1 MRRQELDEAF
11 SAPVA
16 TLIAPP
22 ETGKTFTFTKQ
33 LLRIP
38 AQILAVMPTVT
49 AGKESV
55 AALHCAWTRC
65 ATTLM
70 LERFCDEMN
79 TADVQSGKLV
89 IVFVGNDK
97 EIYLTAH
104 QKKCVTL
111 WELKG
116 EQQITSLVMF
126 DCSVFHTQLF
136 AAGSSP
142 AGYCPLVC
150 EFFIPAPLARLSQDG

>member
-22 ETGKTFTFTKQ
+22 ETGKTFTSTNL

-38 AQILAVMPTVT
+38 AQILPAMPTVN

-65 ATTLM
+65 ATKLM
-70 LERFCDEMN
+70 LDRFCAELDP
-79 TADVQSGKLV
+79 ADIQSGKLV

-116 EQQITSLVMF
+116 EQQIKSLVVF

-136 AAGSSP
+136 PAGSSP
-142 AGYCPLVC
+142 ARYCPLVC
-150 EFFIPAPLARLSQDG
+150 EFFIPAPRTRLS